1 MYMVSKFYLVRGFMD
16 DIKSYVSS
24 GGIHSSHLRLLG
36 LGPALQLHRRSDHV
50 HRVAGLCLP
59 VRFTGVVATH
69 SIAIGPFQ
77 VPKLEV
83 TTRSKAYFQGKSPE
97 NISTS
102 WQNAMIQYHSVPP
115 WGAKLPRT
123 ALGKLAPTEVGSGM
137 L

>member
-1 MYMVSKFYLVRGFMD
+1 MEMYMVSKFYLVRGFMD

-69 SIAIGPFQ
+69 SMAIGPFQ
-77 VPKLEV
+77 VPNIGGNYQIKGLFPGKI
-83 TTRSKAYFQGKSPE
+83 TRKYINQLAE
-97 NISTS
+97 CDD
-102 WQNAMIQYHSVPP
+102 SVPFSP
-115 WGAKLPRT
+115 SMGC
-123 ALGKLAPTEVGSGM
+123 
-137 L
+137 